1 MISNAEVTRKKS
13 TRGAVLTTLYTSQSA
28 PMPVN
33 TLELVLMQGNPG
45 IGGEMI
51 PAINYLVDR
60 GYIRVVERGGAEVN
74 PMRGMMVRIT
84 DVGQDVIEG
93 TISDAGLLFARED

>member
-1 MISNAEVTRKKS
+1 
-13 TRGAVLTTLYTSQSA
+13 
-28 PMPVN
+28 MPVT